1 MIIES
6 ENYKEVSI
14 SGELNWEFT
23 YNFENKKGLLKIR
36 VDGSSV
42 LETKISKKM
51 CRNFLIKYGTQDT
64 HNIYKINFIDTMCI
78 IIKESMSKFL
88 KSLK

>member
-23 YNFENKKGLLKIR
+23 YNFENKKGLLKIQ
-36 VDGSSV
+36 
-42 LETKISKKM
+42 
-51 CRNFLIKYGTQDT
+51 F
-64 HNIYKINFIDTMCI
+64 
-78 IIKESMSKFL
+78 
-88 KSLK
+88 

>member
-51 CRNFLIKYGTQDT
+51 CRNFLVKYGTPDT
-64 HNIYKINFIDTMCI
+64 HNIYKINFIDIMYI
-78 IIKESMSKFL
+78 IIKESISKFL